1 MSYARPV
8 RCLHPSPR
16 CAPALPLALALFAA
30 AACGRSHDLG
40 VQPSTSAS
48 AGSASSSAGSGGAGG
63 APTASAVSSGTG
75 ATGGTGGVDAGPTGP
90 TELTVVNGVNDYPA
104 VRFCF
109 LPGDAPW
116 PAETAG
122 LPFAGSQVAAPL
134 SGPIPAGADVTPWV
148 IAGDLTMTAGK
159 TCTEILALAS
169 GAAAPI
175 VAQPLAVI
183 PKGVF
188 DSHKSLLLVADG
200 CLGGPG
206 HDDPSAVTAC
216 GAGYGSQSPT
226 AGVVLVSMSR
236 VKDTGHVS
244 LQVVSASTALAKS
257 DVSLVPNLM
266 GAMAKVVAPALSQG
280 AIGPTPPFAAYTAT
294 ELGPLDGVKIQTF
307 LPGTAYM
314 QSSLTLD
321 KVLAGSSLGAAAF
334 VNGASLVLVAVGS
347 DPNLP
352 AGGFWHAFTYVL
364 VKAEPG

>member
-1 MSYARPV
+1 MSYAHPV

-16 CAPALPLALALFAA
+16 CALTLALALALG

-40 VQPSTSAS
+40 VQSSTSS
-48 AGSASSSAGSGGAGG
+48 SSGAGSASSSAGSGGAGG
-63 APTASAVSSGTG
+63 ASPTSVASSGTG
-75 ATGGTGGVDAGPTGP
+75 TGGIGGVDAGPPGP

-122 LPFAGSQVAAPL
+122 LPFAGSRVAAPV

-148 IAGDLTMTAGK
+148 IAGDLTTTTGK

-169 GAAAPI
+169 GAAPPI

-216 GAGYGSQSPT
+216 GAGYTSQTPT

-257 DVSLVPNLM
+257 DVSIMPNLM

-294 ELGPLDGVKIQTF
+294 ELGPLDGLKIETF

-314 QSSLTLD
+314 QSAITLD

-347 DPNLP
+347 DPGLP
-352 AGGFWHAFTYVL
+352 VGGFWHAFTYAL